1 MVLQSYKAVYYFSS
15 DLCCNYG
22 EGTFEIKSNRSK
34 KKKLPA
40 TLVTFFCNAGDRK
53 RTIF

>member
-1 MVLQSYKAVYYFSS
+1 MVLQSYKAVSYFSS

-34 KKKLPA
+34 KKLPA
-40 TLVTFFCNAGDRK
+40 ARVTFFCNAGDRK